1 LNENNDADICLILEG
16 SYPYVSGGVAQW
28 AHDLIKNHADLS
40 FTLISLLPPDE
51 KNPVLQYDLPKNV
64 VDLQNLWLQN
74 LPEGEVELPEKE
86 VSKLL
91 QELERII
98 LYVQSA
104 DEVLPWIQKAVDVM
118 APYQGKIGSNILLN
132 SLDSWQMLVRMYHA
146 TMKDTSFL
154 NFFWSWRCLLGS
166 FYSVMLADIPKARLY
181 HSLCTGFAGLFLAR
195 AGVQTGCPCLLTEH
209 GIYTN
214 ERRIEVTASQWYS
227 DMHSMDM
234 AVDHPYFIKS
244 LKDFWVDMFSGFSK
258 ASYEVSERIV
268 TLYEGN
274 REVQI
279 SEGADPEKVMTI
291 ANGID
296 YEYYSSIERDQDHPP
311 TIALIGRVVPIKDVK
326 SFIFAAELLHR
337 QIPNLR
343 AFVLGGQDEDPEYY
357 EECQELVDE
366 RQLQNVV
373 TFTGR
378 VNVKDYLPEIDL
390 IVLTSISEGQPLSIL
405 EGGAAGIPCITTD
418 VGSCSEVIYGKSD
431 ERPHLGPGGMI
442 CPLSN
447 PEAIAREA
455 FHFLKNEEFYETCS
469 KNIQARVEK
478 YYHQDGQIQAYKEL
492 YDEFL
497 GARV

>member
-1 LNENNDADICLILEG
+1 LNEKDEADICLILEG
-16 SYPYVSGGVAQW
+16 SYPYVSGGVAEW
-28 AHDLIKNHADLS
+28 AHNLITKHSDLT
-40 FTLISLLPPDE
+40 FTLVSLLPPDE
-51 KNPVLQYDLPKNV
+51 VNPVLKYELPPNVLALKNI
-64 VDLQNLWLQN
+64 WLQK
-74 LPEGEVELPEKE
+74 LPEGECDLPEKE

-91 QELERII
+91 QELERIV
-98 LYVQSA
+98 LYIQSA
-104 DEVLPWIQKAVDVM
+104 AEVLPWVQKAEEVL
-118 APYQGKIGSNILLN
+118 APYQGKIGSSVLIN
-132 SLDSWQMLVRMYHA
+132 SLGSWQMLVRMYHA

-154 NFFWSWRCLLGS
+154 NFFWSWRCLLGA
-166 FYSVMLADIPKARLY
+166 FYSVMLAEIPKARLY
-181 HSLCTGFAGLFLAR
+181 HSLCTGFAGLYMAR
-195 AGVQTGCPCLLTEH
+195 AKVETKRPCLLTEH

-258 ASYEVSERIV
+258 ASYEASEKII

-279 SEGADPEKVMTI
+279 SEGADPAKVLTI

-296 YEYYSSIERDQDHPP
+296 YNRYSSIKKDVDHPP
-311 TIALIGRVVPIKDVK
+311 TIALIGRVVPIKDIK
-326 SFIFAAELLHR
+326 SYIFAAEILRR

-343 AFVLGGQDEDPEYY
+343 AMILGGHDEDPEYF
-357 EECQELVDE
+357 EECQELVEE
-366 RQLQNVV
+366 RQLQKVV
-373 TFTGR
+373 IFTGR
-378 VNVKDYLPEIDL
+378 VDTMDYLPEIDL
-390 IVLTSISEGQPLSIL
+390 IILTSISEGQPLSIL

-431 ERPHLGPGGMI
+431 EIPHLGPGGMI

-447 PEAIAREA
+447 PDAIAREA
-455 FHFLKNEEFYETCS
+455 YHFLKNEEFYESCS
-469 KNIQARVEK
+469 HNIQKRVEK
-478 YYHQDGQIQAYKEL
+478 YYHQDGQIQAYKQL

-497 GARV
+497 GVKV